1 MTAHDTL
8 LQAENNDNFSSFGFD
23 PGIMQGLEAIGFEKA
38 TPIQQQIIPY
48 IMQGQDVIGCA
59 QTGTGKTAAYLL
71 PILHR
76 IITNPVK
83 GINTIVISP
92 TRELALQIAQQLEG
106 FSYFLNISS
115 LAVYGGTDGM
125 EWEQQKRALTQ
136 GVDIVVATPGK
147 LISFLNMDIVPVD
160 QLRHLVLDEADRMLD
175 MGFFDDIMRII
186 SYLPAERNTFLFSAT
201 MPSRIRE
208 LSKRI
213 LNQPKEVNISLSKP
227 ASGILQVAYNTYD
240 KQKTPLLISLIAD
253 RDLPSILIFAS
264 TKIKVKAIYREL
276 AAAGLNVADIYSDHE
291 QSAREQTLLKFRNR
305 QLQILVATDVLSR
318 GIDIENI
325 SLVVNYDVPHDAED
339 YVHRIG
345 RTARAERTGIAITF
359 INEEDQY
366 RFSRIEKLIDTN
378 ILKQMPPA
386 DLGEGPVYD
395 PSAERPQQRRK
406 PGPKPG
412 SKRTKK
418 S

>member
-59 QTGTGKTAAYLL
+59 QTGTGKTIAYLL

-276 AAAGLNVADIYSDHE
+276 AAAGLNVADIHSDH
-291 QSAREQTLLKFRNR
+291 
-305 QLQILVATDVLSR
+305 
-318 GIDIENI
+318 
-325 SLVVNYDVPHDAED
+325 
-339 YVHRIG
+339 
-345 RTARAERTGIAITF
+345 
-359 INEEDQY
+359 
-366 RFSRIEKLIDTN
+366 
-378 ILKQMPPA
+378 
-386 DLGEGPVYD
+386 
-395 PSAERPQQRRK
+395 
-406 PGPKPG
+406 
-412 SKRTKK
+412 
-418 S
+418 

>member
-1 MTAHDTL
+1 MTHD
-8 LQAENNDNFSSFGFD
+8 DNSSIPTNSDFSSFGFD
-23 PGIMQGLEAIGFEKA
+23 SGIMQGLEAIGFEVA

-48 IMQGQDVIGCA
+48 IMQGKDVIGCA

-76 IITNPVK
+76 ILTQPVK

-115 LAVYGGTDGM
+115 LAVYGGTDGI
-125 EWEQQKRALTQ
+125 EWEQQRRALTQ

-160 QLRHLVLDEADRMLD
+160 QLQHLVLDEADRMLD

-186 SYLPAERNTFLFSAT
+186 SYLPASKNTFLFSAT

-208 LSKRI
+208 LSKKI
-213 LNQPKEVNISLSKP
+213 LNKPEEVNISLSKP
-227 ASGILQVAYNTYD
+227 AAGILQVAYLAYD
-240 KQKTPLLISLIAD
+240 KQKTPLLISLIGD

-264 TKIKVKAIYREL
+264 TKQKVKAIYREL
-276 AAAGLNVADIYSDHE
+276 AAAGLNAADIHSDHE
-291 QSAREQTLLKFRNR
+291 QNLREQTLLRFRNR

-318 GIDIENI
+318 GIDIDNI
-325 SLVVNYDVPHDAED
+325 SLVLNYDVPHDAED

-359 INEEDQY
+359 INEEDMY
-366 RFSRIEKLIDTN
+366 RFAKIEKLIDTN
-378 ILKQMPPA
+378 ILKQMPPEA
-386 DLGEGPVYD
+386 LGKGPTYD
-395 PSAERPQQRRK
+395 PKAERPPQYRK

-412 SKRTKK
+412 SKRKK
-418 S
+418 

>member
-1 MTAHDTL
+1 MT
-8 LQAENNDNFSSFGFD
+8 NNDTPMQTDGVSFSSFGFD
-23 PGIMQGLEAIGFEKA
+23 PAIMEGLDAIGFDKP

-48 IMQGQDVIGCA
+48 ILQGKDVIGCA

-71 PILHR
+71 PVLQRILSH
-76 IITNPVK
+76 PVK
-83 GINTIVISP
+83 GINTIIISP
-92 TRELALQIAQQLEG
+92 TRELALQIEQQLEG
-106 FSYFLNISS
+106 FSYFINISS
-115 LAVYGGTDGM
+115 LAVYGGTDGI

-147 LISFLNMDIVPVD
+147 LISFLNMDIVPVS
-160 QLRHLVLDEADRMLD
+160 QLQHLVLDEADRMLD

-186 SYLPAERNTFLFSAT
+186 SYLPAKRNTFLFSAT
-201 MPSRIRE
+201 MPPRIRE
-208 LSKRI
+208 LSRKI
-213 LNQPKEVNISLSKP
+213 LNQPQEVNISMSKP
-227 ASGILQVAYNTYD
+227 AAGILQVAYNTYD

-264 TKIKVKAIYREL
+264 TKIKVKSIYREL
-276 AAAGLNVADIYSDHE
+276 SAAGLNVGDIHSDHE
-291 QSAREQTLLKFRNR
+291 QNVREEILLKFRNR
-305 QLQILVATDVLSR
+305 QLRILVATDVLSR

-325 SLVVNYDVPHDAED
+325 NLVVNYDVPHDAED

-366 RFSRIEKLIDTN
+366 RFSRIEKLIDTT
-378 ILKQMPPA
+378 ILKQQPPA
-386 DLGEGPVYD
+386 EFGAGPVYD
-395 PSAERPQQRRK
+395 PSAVKMKPRRK

-412 SKRTKK
+412 SKRHKK
-418 S
+418 N